1 MAISLL
7 GQQHSLDVGQNAALS
22 DGDFTEQLIE
32 LLLLIIDGQLQVGRN
47 DPRLVVAGRA
57 ARQLQNLGRQ
67 VHGGPDTDPF
77 GVVALT
83 EQPVYAAY
91 WELQTSWGRSSF
103 SFSPNL
109 AYLFTTSKRN
119 YLIQFNNKHC
129 EQKEKTLDDM

>member
-1 MAISLL
+1 MTLSLL

-22 DGDFTEQLIE
+22 DGDFTEQLVE
-32 LLLLIIDGQLQVGRN
+32 LLLLIDGQLQVARN
-47 DPRLVVAGRA
+47 DPRLVAGRA
-57 ARQLQNLGRQ
+57 ARQLQNLGCQ

-91 WELQTSWGRSSF
+91 WELLTSWRRSSF
-103 SFSPNL
+103 SFSSNL
-109 AYLFTTSKRN
+109 AYLFTTARRN

-129 EQKEKTLDDM
+129 EQKE